1 MIETTLIA
9 PSQIARGGKPRGDG
23 EGMGQ
28 MDGRRPPH
36 NEGEAMP
43 RGTPGR
49 GPVGAGGGPGNVPMG
64 PPGSIVIVPEPPVT
78 FTDDWFTAE
87 HHAPKATTQP

>member
-1 MIETTLIA
+1 
-9 PSQIARGGKPRGDG
+9 
-23 EGMGQ
+23 MGQ

-36 NEGEAMP
+36 NEGEAIP
-43 RGTPGR
+43 RGAPGR
-49 GPVGAGGGPGNVPMG
+49 GPEGPGGGPGTVPMG

>member
-1 MIETTLIA
+1 MGA
-9 PSQIARGGKPRGDG
+9 MDGRRPPRGDG

-28 MDGRRPPH
+28 MDGRRPLR
-36 NEGEAMP
+36 NDGEGMP